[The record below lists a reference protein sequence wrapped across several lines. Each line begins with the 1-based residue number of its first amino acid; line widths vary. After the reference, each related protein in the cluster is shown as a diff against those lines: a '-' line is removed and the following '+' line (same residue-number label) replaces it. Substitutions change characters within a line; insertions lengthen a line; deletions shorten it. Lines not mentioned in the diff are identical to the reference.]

1 MRLAPSALPGGIM
14 LEKTKTKARPPTDDV
29 TIWTP
34 YEAET
39 APAGRVTII
48 VDGITPLMTHNPQS
62 MGTPKGATKG
72 SRIPEPEVEAE
83 AGTYRLDDGTCAI
96 TGSAFRESLLE
107 AAGAFKGPKRTSMK
121 GLLFH
126 IAVEQELIALKLR
139 DGTLIKNF
147 EIDRRRAI
155 VQGQGIIRCRPKFR
169 EWSAEFTINFDTL
182 LVRDPKL
189 IIEILNDAG
198 NRIGCGDYRPGT
210 SKRGH
215 GTFGRFQVRCYR
227 VE

>member
-1 MRLAPSALPGGIM
+1 MM
-14 LEKTKTKARPPTDDV
+14 LERTKKAKSPV
-29 TIWTP
+29 AGVSEWTP

-39 APAGRVTII
+39 APPGRLHVI
-48 VDGITPLMTHNPQS
+48 VDGITALMTHNPQS
-62 MGTPKGATKG
+62 MGTAKGPTKG

-96 TGSAFRESLLE
+96 TGPAFRESLLE

-126 IAVEQELIALKLR
+126 IAVEQELVPLKLR
-139 DGTLIKNF
+139 DGTLIRNY
-147 EIDRRRAI
+147 EIDKRRAI
-155 VQGQGIIRCRPKFR
+155 VQSQGIIRCRPKFR
-169 EWSAEFTINFDTL
+169 EWSTEFTIIFDTL
-182 LVRDPKL
+182 LVREPKL

-198 NRIGCGDYRPGT
+198 SRIGVGDFRPGT

-215 GTFGRFQVRCYR
+215 GTFGRFRVRCFR
-227 VE
+227 IE